1 MATINNNDNN
11 NNSSNNSAFSL
22 PVLVEDVD
30 SQIQDPIQDQDQ
42 YQVPSHVPNQEQE
55 QEQEQ
60 EQDLAVKD
68 TVLADTV
75 VLAVKDM
82 HVTIVQDDSGS
93 MHDQRRSVLTGI
105 NEIIGEMK
113 NRYQL
118 PCPYTATFR
127 FIRFSSHDC
136 IHIGAAVPVHDVK
149 PMTPADLKCDGMTA
163 LWDAAA
169 AAINLMNAEHAGV
182 SATTYIFTDGDNN
195 DSKECTQSGVNEMIA
210 DNKKRNPMHSVL
222 FIGSDAS
229 ARRNASAIGLDRVH
243 SIQHDA
249 ENTPNVY
256 YACRRALG
264 RCISGDTQST
274 QFNDDDIILSE
285 TPSEAPHHQQQ
296 QQQHPQPPHSQ
307 PFSDSQIYDQEP
319 VTDQEPSDIPF
330 YDDQVP
336 TVIRCMSSG
345 SR

>member
-1 MATINNNDNN
+1 MAAINNN
-11 NNSSNNSAFSL
+11 SNNSNNSEFSL
-22 PVLVEDVD
+22 PVLVEDVEDVD
-30 SQIQDPIQDQDQ
+30 SQIQDPIQDQVPS
-42 YQVPSHVPNQEQE
+42 QVPSQEDPDVPV
-55 QEQEQ
+55 
-60 EQDLAVKD
+60 LAVKD
-68 TVLADTV
+68 TVLADKDT

-149 PMTPADLKCDGMTA
+149 LMTPADLKCDGMTA

-195 DSKECTQSGVNEMIA
+195 DSRECTQSGVNEMIA
-210 DNKKRNPMHSVL
+210 DNKKKNPMHSVL

-249 ENTPNVY
+249 DNTPNVY

-274 QFNDDDIILSE
+274 QFNEDDIILSE
-285 TPSEAPHHQQQ
+285 TPSEAPHHQYP
-296 QQQHPQPPHSQ
+296 PQPPLS

-319 VTDQEPSDIPF
+319 VTDQEPSDMPF
-330 YDDQVP
+330 YDDHTP
-336 TVIRCMSSG
+336 TVRRCMSSG

>member
-11 NNSSNNSAFSL
+11 NNSSNNNSAFSL

-42 YQVPSHVPNQEQE
+42 VPSHVPNQEQE
-55 QEQEQ
+55 Q
-60 EQDLAVKD
+60 DLAVND
-68 TVLADTV
+68 T

-113 NRYQL
+113 NRYQA

-285 TPSEAPHHQQQ
+285 TPSEAPQP
-296 QQQHPQPPHSQ
+296 QHPQPPHSQ

>member
-1 MATINNNDNN
+1 MNENQFTNNNNHNNNATQMASNNNNNNNND
-11 NNSSNNSAFSL
+11 SEFSL

-30 SQIQDPIQDQDQ
+30 FQDQVPSQDQDQ
-42 YQVPSHVPNQEQE
+42 VPSQDPAVP
-55 QEQEQ
+55 
-60 EQDLAVKD
+60 
-68 TVLADTV
+68 

-93 MHDQRRSVLTGI
+93 MHDQRRPVLTGI
-105 NEIIGEMK
+105 NEIIDEIK
-113 NRYQL
+113 SRYRE

-136 IHIGAAVPVHDVK
+136 IHIGPAVPVQDVK
-149 PMTPADLKCDGMTA
+149 LMTPADLECKGMTA

-169 AAINLMNAEHAGV
+169 AAINLMNTEHAGV

-195 DSKECTQSGVNEMIA
+195 DSNECTQTSVNQMIA
-210 DNKKRNPMHSVL
+210 DNKKNNPMHSVL

-249 ENTPNVY
+249 DNTPNVY
-256 YACRRALG
+256 HACRRALG

-274 QFNDDDIILSE
+274 EFNDDDIILSE
-285 TPSEAPHHQQQ
+285 TPSEAPQP
-296 QQQHPQPPHSQ
+296 QHPQHPQHQQYP
-307 PFSDSQIYDQEP
+307 PFSDSQYDQEP
-319 VTDQEPSDIPF
+319 FTDQEPSDVPF
-330 YDDQVP
+330 YDDDHVP
-336 TVIRCMSSG
+336 SVSRCWSSG